1 MEGENEQLEQ
11 VQQPVGGDDSPPT
24 PVEVTL
30 PEEGVEAVVT
40 ETPAGEEEQQQDP
53 VPAPRQE
60 KMPSHIT
67 GYDADGKPI
76 YAKKAK
82 QRIHELN
89 TAWRNEKMRA
99 EEAERQ
105 LAQAQREKADLAAR
119 SAVVD
124 KAAMDTHEQH
134 WAAKAALAKRE
145 YADAV
150 RGGDADA
157 QAEANVRVSEAASE
171 LQAIRAYK
179 ANLPAPEQPRQE
191 QRQPQPGNGHAQP
204 QPQQELTPEFRA
216 WVDENSYLDANAP
229 DFDPVMSVYAERAAG
244 SLDQKYHREGRSEEI
259 GTPEY
264 LAELTDRVATAF
276 PDYFEGQQPA
286 PQPSPRP
293 QQRRAIPM
301 TRQNGAGVAP
311 ASRAT
316 TPAPGQNGGNKVSLS
331 GDEKDMALRMA
342 HNGAYKYPSG
352 HAKAGQRMSDN
363 DAIVH
368 HARYVQADRLE
379 QVKK

>member
-11 VQQPVGGDDSPPT
+11 TQQPVGGDDTPPT

-30 PEEGVEAVVT
+30 PEDGAEAVI
-40 ETPAGEEEQQQDP
+40 ETPAGEQEQQP
-53 VPAPRQE
+53 EPAPKAPKTERLPAGV
-60 KMPSHIT
+60 K
-67 GYDADGKPI
+67 GYDADGNPI
-76 YAKKAK
+76 YEKRAK
-82 QRIHELN
+82 QRIHELV
-89 TAWRNEKMRA
+89 AAGRVSVARA
-99 EEAERQ
+99 EEAERR
-105 LAQAQREKADLAAR
+105 LAQVEREKADLAAR

-150 RGGDADA
+150 RAGDADL

-179 ANLPAPEQPRQE
+179 ANQPAPEQPRQE
-191 QRQPQPGNGHAQP
+191 QRQPQPGNGHVQP
-204 QPQQELTPEFRA
+204 QPQIQITEPMRA
-216 WVDENSYLDANAP
+216 WIEENPYLVSGTD
-229 DFDPVMSVYAERAAG
+229 DFDPEMSAHAQHAATL
-244 SLDQKYHREGRSEEI
+244 LDGRYRRSGRQGEI
-259 GTPEY
+259 GASDEYFTELTGMIQQEFPEY
-264 LAELTDRVATAF
+264 W
-276 PDYFEGQQPA
+276 EGQPA

-316 TPAPGQNGGNKVSLS
+316 TPAPGQNGARTVSLS

-342 HNGAYKYPSG
+342 HNGAYKYPAG
-352 HAKAGQRMSDN
+352 HKQAGQRMTDQ

-379 QVKK
+379 QAKK